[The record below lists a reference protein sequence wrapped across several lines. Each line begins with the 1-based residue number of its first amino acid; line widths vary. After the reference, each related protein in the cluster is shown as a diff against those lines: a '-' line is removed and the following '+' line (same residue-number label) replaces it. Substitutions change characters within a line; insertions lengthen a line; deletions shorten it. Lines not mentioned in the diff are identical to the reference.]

1 MEKVLNNYAKLR
13 SHFKVTFY
21 LALPIIIGQLGQ
33 VLMGVVDMVMVG
45 KVSKEAVSAV
55 GVSNAVFFLLV
66 IFGIGASTAIPAL
79 VSIALAK
86 KDLKTT
92 SGLLKGSFV
101 VAIGFGLIIQ
111 VLILFAR
118 DQFHWMKQALDVEI
132 LAQSYLYIISFSVVP
147 MLLFLCLKQFADGLS
162 QTLPAM
168 IITLAAVLLNVILN
182 WIFIYGNLGA
192 PKLGLDGA
200 GIATLITR
208 ISMFLAIWLYIYKS
222 KKIKPYIVELS
233 DKTIIAVK
241 QILQIGVPSG
251 VQYFFEVAAFAVAA
265 IIAGW
270 IGINESASHQIAINL
285 ASITYMVATGISAA
299 GAIRVGAAYGA
310 KDYSLVVK
318 AGTTALIMAVVFMF
332 VCGIGFMTFRFALA
346 ELYVNTKEVIEI
358 TAGLLIIAA
367 LFQIS
372 DGIQCIALGLLRGLT
387 DVKIPMFITL
397 GAYWIVGMPLGY
409 VLGFYTSLSVVGI
422 WIGLSVGLTLSAVAL
437 TYRFYYL
444 AWRKPKTS

>member
-1 MEKVLNNYAKLR
+1 
-13 SHFKVTFY
+13 
-21 LALPIIIGQLGQ
+21 
-33 VLMGVVDMVMVG
+33 
-45 KVSKEAVSAV
+45 
-55 GVSNAVFFLLV
+55 
-66 IFGIGASTAIPAL
+66 
-79 VSIALAK
+79 
-86 KDLKTT
+86 
-92 SGLLKGSFV
+92 
-101 VAIGFGLIIQ
+101 
-111 VLILFAR
+111 
-118 DQFHWMKQALDVEI
+118 
-132 LAQSYLYIISFSVVP
+132 
-147 MLLFLCLKQFADGLS
+147 
-162 QTLPAM
+162 
-168 IITLAAVLLNVILN
+168 
-182 WIFIYGNLGA
+182 
-192 PKLGLDGA
+192 
-200 GIATLITR
+200 
-208 ISMFLAIWLYIYKS
+208 
-222 KKIKPYIVELS
+222 
-233 DKTIIAVK
+233 
-241 QILQIGVPSG
+241 
-251 VQYFFEVAAFAVAA
+251 
-265 IIAGW
+265 
-270 IGINESASHQIAINL
+270 
-285 ASITYMVATGISAA
+285 MVATGISAA